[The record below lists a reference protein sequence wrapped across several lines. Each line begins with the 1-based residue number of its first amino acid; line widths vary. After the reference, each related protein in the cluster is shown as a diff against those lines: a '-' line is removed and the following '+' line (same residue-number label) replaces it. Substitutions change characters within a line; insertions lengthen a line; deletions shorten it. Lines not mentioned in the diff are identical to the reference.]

1 MVVLSLPYPPSVNTY
16 WRANG
21 NRRFISKAGVEFKKA
36 VAQYVIDNKIP
47 KFGDALVMVTVIVLP
62 RSKRRF
68 DLDNLLKGLLDSLQ
82 DAGVYDDDCQV
93 EHLTIM
99 RGKPIKGGACVV
111 TIAPH
116 QPEGELSPVLNR

>member
-1 MVVLSLPYPPSVNTY
+1 MVVLCLPYPPSVNTY

-36 VAQYVIDNKIP
+36 VAEYVIDNNIP
-47 KFGDALVMVTVIVLP
+47 KFGDALVMVTVIVMP

-68 DLDNLLKGLLDSLQ
+68 DLDNLLKGLLDSMQ

-99 RGKPIKGGACVV
+99 RGIPVKGGACIV

>member
-1 MVVLSLPYPPSVNTY
+1 LVVLSLPYPPSVNTY

-36 VAQYVIDNKIP
+36 VAEYVINHDVP
-47 KFGDALVMVTVIVLP
+47 KLGDTLLMVTVIVMP

-99 RGKPIKGGACVV
+99 RGKPVKGGACIVS
-111 TIAPH
+111 IEPH
-116 QPEGELSPVLNR
+116 QPKGELAPC